1 MNYLKYFLV
10 LFLGVIFIENVSA
23 ATYTPTENLFENTQ
37 SNYLFYF
44 ANSQIDNF
52 TNKNY
57 VAFKVDNNY
66 YLVSSDSVSLSNNT
80 LVFDNSTVISAVRE
94 SSGSYSYQYTYY
106 TTEEEKTTVGLNFVV
121 LSNVDTSKSA
131 SSTIFEDFKY
141 KKDLRNIGI
150 FVLGLVFAIFITKE
164 RRY

>member
-1 MNYLKYFLV
+1 MKYFKYILV
-10 LFLGVIFIENVSA
+10 LFLGVIFVENVSA
-23 ATYTPTENLFENTQ
+23 ASYMPSENLFENTQ

-52 TNKNY
+52 TSKKY
-57 VAFKVDNNY
+57 VAFKIDNNY

-80 LVFDNSTVISAVRE
+80 LTFDNSTVISAVRE
-94 SSGSYSYQYTYY
+94 SSGSYSYQYSYY

-121 LSNVDTSKSA
+121 LSNIDTSKSA
-131 SSTIFEDFKY
+131 SSTLFDDFKF
-141 KKDLRNIGI
+141 KKDLINIGI
-150 FVLGLVFAIFITKE
+150 FVLGLCFAIFLTKE

>member
-1 MNYLKYFLV
+1 MNYLKHFMV

-23 ATYTPTENLFENTQ
+23 ATYSPTENLFENTQ

-94 SSGSYSYQYTYY
+94 TSGSYSYQYTYY